1 MSAHA
6 RTDRPA
12 RGLDGGG
19 ATAGPGRD
27 APIGPVPPEAR
38 LAAPGPVD
46 PGADTSRRR
55 RPWTVILRQ
64 RRALAGSVLLVVLVT
79 VCVSAPLW
87 VTDPDLIDLTEAN
100 QPPSASYPFG
110 TDQLGRD
117 LLARSMAGG
126 RLTLAVGFSAMAA
139 AVLLGVVVGALAG
152 AGPRW
157 VDAALMR
164 TVDVFYA
171 VPGLFLVILVMSL
184 WGATFA
190 TIVLSIALLSWMTV
204 ARLTRATY
212 LSVRE
217 REFVK
222 AARLLGFG
230 RVRVAVLHVL
240 PNTLGPVLV
249 AATLGVAS
257 AILLESA
264 LSFLGLGFSPPTA
277 TWGGM
282 LQDAIGPTVQ
292 QGFWWQGFFP
302 GALIALTV
310 LAVTWL
316 GDGLRAAIDPRSA
329 S

>member
-1 MSAHA
+1 MSA
-6 RTDRPA
+6 
-12 RGLDGGG
+12 
-19 ATAGPGRD
+19 
-27 APIGPVPPEAR
+27 PPEV
-38 LAAPGPVD
+38 LSHTTDAADGAAAVPGGVPTRQ
-46 PGADTSRRR
+46 ASHRRG
-55 RPWTVILRQ
+55 PWAGVLRE
-64 RRALAGSVLLVVLVT
+64 RRAVAGTALLLLLVVL
-79 VCVSAPLW
+79 CVSAPLW
-87 VTDPDLIDLTEAN
+87 TTPPDTIDLTAADR
-100 QPPSASYPFG
+100 PPSAEHPFG

-157 VDAALMR
+157 VDAGLMR
-164 TVDVFYA
+164 GVDVFYA

-184 WGATFA
+184 WGATFV

-217 REFVK
+217 RDFVR

-292 QGFWWQGFFP
+292 QGLWWQGFFP

-310 LAVTWL
+310 LAVTWV
-316 GDGLRAAIDPRSA
+316 GDGLRAVVDPRSA
-329 S
+329 A

>member
-1 MSAHA
+1 
-6 RTDRPA
+6 
-12 RGLDGGG
+12 
-19 ATAGPGRD
+19 
-27 APIGPVPPEAR
+27 V
-38 LAAPGPVD
+38 
-46 PGADTSRRR
+46 
-55 RPWTVILRQ
+55 
-64 RRALAGSVLLVVLVT
+64 LAGALLLLLLVGA
-79 VCVSAPLW
+79 CASAPLW
-87 VTDPDLIDLTEAN
+87 TAPPDAVDLLAADR
-100 QPPSASYPFG
+100 PPSAAHPFG

-139 AVLLGVVVGALAG
+139 AVVVGVLVGTLAG

-157 VDAALMR
+157 LDAGLMR
-164 TVDVFYA
+164 LVDVFYA

-184 WGATFA
+184 WGATFW
-190 TIVLSIALLSWMTV
+190 TIVLAVAVLSWMTV

-217 REFVK
+217 REFVQ

-230 RVRVAVLHVL
+230 PLRVAVRHVL

-282 LQDAIGPTVQ
+282 LQTAIGPTVQ
-292 QGFWWQGFFP
+292 EGLWWQGFFP

-310 LAVTWL
+310 LAVTL
-316 GDGLRAAIDPRSA
+316 VGDGLRAALDPGSRR
-329 S
+329 

>member
-1 MSAHA
+1 MSA
-6 RTDRPA
+6 
-12 RGLDGGG
+12 
-19 ATAGPGRD
+19 
-27 APIGPVPPEAR
+27 PPEVLPGGPAAGTAAAGGTAPDA
-38 LAAPGPVD
+38 AAPAG
-46 PGADTSRRR
+46 RRR
-55 RPWTVILRQ
+55 RGPWSGVVRE
-64 RRALAGSVLLVVLVT
+64 RRAVAGAALLLGLVAL
-79 VCVSAPLW
+79 CVSAPLW
-87 VTDPDLIDLTEAN
+87 AAPPDTIDLAN
-100 QPPSASYPFG
+100 ADRPPSAEHLFG

-164 TVDVFYA
+164 GVDVFYA

-184 WGATFA
+184 WGATFV

-217 REFVK
+217 REFVR
-222 AARLLGFG
+222 AARLLGLG
-230 RVRVAVLHVL
+230 RLRVAVLHVL

-292 QGFWWQGFFP
+292 QGLWWQGFFP
-302 GALIALTV
+302 GFLIALTV
-310 LAVTWL
+310 LAVTWV
-316 GDGLRAAIDPRSA
+316 GDGLRAAVDPRSA
-329 S
+329 A

>member
-1 MSAHA
+1 MTSSRTTTRAAHDA
-6 RTDRPA
+6 S
-12 RGLDGGG
+12 LGGG
-19 ATAGPGRD
+19 RPSADHPAAPADPVGVTAGMPSAGAGRTRPRAVSVLLRSPG
-27 APIGPVPPEAR
+27 
-38 LAAPGPVD
+38 
-46 PGADTSRRR
+46 
-55 RPWTVILRQ
+55 
-64 RRALAGSVLLVVLVT
+64 ALAGGLLLLTLVAL
-79 VCVSAPLW
+79 CVSAPAW
-87 VTDPDLIDLTEAN
+87 GGSPNVVDLAAAD
-100 QPPSASYPFG
+100 QPPSAAHLFG

-139 AVLLGVVVGALAG
+139 AVVIGVLVGALAG
-152 AGPRW
+152 AGPKW

-184 WGATFA
+184 WGATFV

-230 RVRVAVLHVL
+230 RLRVALVHVL

-249 AATLGVAS
+249 AGTLGVAS

-292 QGFWWQGFFP
+292 QGLWWQGFFP
-302 GALIALTV
+302 GVLIALTV
-310 LAVTWL
+310 VAVTWL
-316 GDGLRAAIDPRSA
+316 GDGLRKVVDPRSA